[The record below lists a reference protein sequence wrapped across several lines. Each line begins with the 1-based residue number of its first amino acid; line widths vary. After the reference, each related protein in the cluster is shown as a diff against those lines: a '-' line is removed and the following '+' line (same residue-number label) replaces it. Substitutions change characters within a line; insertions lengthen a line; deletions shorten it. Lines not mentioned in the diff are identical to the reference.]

1 MSEFFTVSQI
11 NRYLKNIIES
21 EPFLRDIWIRGEI
34 SNFKA
39 HYSGHLYLTLKDETS
54 ALRGVMFKSDAASLK
69 IRPEDGM
76 KVLARCRIGVYEATG
91 SYQAYI
97 REMTADGQGDL
108 HVAFMQ
114 LKEKL
119 QAEGLFAEENKKPIP
134 RMPGKIGVVT
144 SATGAAVQDI
154 CNILS
159 RRYPLGELIIYPSL
173 VQGQEA
179 PGDIIKGIKYFNE
192 TCPVDV
198 MIVGRGG
205 GSIEDLWAF
214 NDEGVARA
222 VFASRV
228 PVISAVGHETD
239 FTICDFVADLRAPTP
254 SAAAELAAVPFA
266 EIKGNVAYFDQRLRT
281 LMGELIA
288 KNRLKVEALG
298 AEKTLQR
305 LKNSFDDKRTRLD
318 ETYERLFSLVKRK
331 AEGLGNQLEVLVARL
346 DGGSP
351 LKIMSKGYCA
361 LLKDGTAVKTTES
374 LKVGDSTTIVMT
386 DGRANAQITLVER
399 NDMNG

>member
-254 SAAAELAAVPFA
+254 SAAAELAAVPVA

>member
-179 PGDIIKGIKYFNE
+179 PGDIIKGIKFFNE
-192 TCPVDV
+192 ACPVDV

-254 SAAAELAAVPFA
+254 SAAAELAAVPVA

-346 DGGSP
+346 DGSSP

-361 LLKDGTAVKTTES
+361 LLKDGKAVKTTES